1 MLCFTVL
8 WFQSNLYLGW
18 VFGEIVHATREYHGR
33 VLSARLVSF
42 FIFIFIEIVLIYNVV
57 LISDYSSDSVTYIFF
72 FRLFYVID
80 YHKILRRIPCAVQ

>member
-1 MLCFTVL
+1 MLCFIVF

-57 LISDYSSDSVTYIFF
+57 LISDYSRVIQLCIYSFSDYFT
-72 FRLFYVID
+72 L
-80 YHKILRRIPCAVQ
+80 